1 MADQFE
7 NQLPQK
13 SDAKWV
19 RALDA
24 SGNPILISKE
34 DLASVVGGL
43 IGPAS
48 ALKDGLLSHILY
60 QNLFSSKTDSTEDM
74 DLIGTG
80 YYAIHSDYNIPK
92 NNKSGIKYGSFIS
105 FGTPVGGNA
114 AGGNAHIQIAIGND
128 GTRRIRNRWLNNW
141 TEWVT
146 F

>member
-43 IGPAS
+43 IGIS
-48 ALKDGLLSHILY
+48 LVLKTKGGINIPSR
-60 QNLFSSKTDSTEDM
+60 DSTDPMNEITENGIYTIIPANDTYGT
-74 DLIGTG
+74 LIVFKAFGG
-80 YYAIHSDYNIPK
+80 AGGIVQFYAHPFGNGIYRFRIKTS
-92 NNKSGIKYGSFIS
+92 NNK
-105 FGTPVGGNA
+105 N
-114 AGGNAHIQIAIGND
+114 
-128 GTRRIRNRWLNNW
+128 
-141 TEWVT
+141 EWSEWKN

>member
-43 IGPAS
+43 IGIS
-48 ALKDGLLSHILY
+48 LVLKTKGVINIPSR
-60 QNLFSSKTDSTEDM
+60 DSTDPMNEITENGIYTIIPANDTYGT
-74 DLIGTG
+74 LIVFQSFGG
-80 YYAIHSDYNIPK
+80 AGGVVQFYAHPFGNGIYRFRIKTS
-92 NNKSGIKYGSFIS
+92 NNK
-105 FGTPVGGNA
+105 N
-114 AGGNAHIQIAIGND
+114 
-128 GTRRIRNRWLNNW
+128 
-141 TEWVT
+141 EWSEWKN

>member
-43 IGPAS
+43 IGANFIERN
-48 ALKDGLLSHILY
+48 DI
-60 QNLFSSKTDSTEDM
+60 TDANTFF
-74 DLIGTG
+74 TG
-80 YYAIHSDYNIPK
+80 YARIYTSTNCPDNLP
-92 NNKSGIKYGSFIS
+92 GIIIS
-105 FGTPVGGNA
+105 FNINGVVVQFFFSGWPRRLYARMYWDAWNSW
-114 AGGNAHIQIAIGND
+114 IKIAD
-128 GTRRIRNRWLNNW
+128 L
-141 TEWVT
+141 
-146 F
+146 

>member
-43 IGPAS
+43 LGI
-48 ALKDGLLSHILY
+48 
-60 QNLFSSKTDSTEDM
+60 NDSWFR
-74 DLIGTG
+74 LRRVIGTTEE
-80 YYAIHSDYNIPK
+80 D
-92 NNKSGIKYGSFIS
+92 
-105 FGTPVGGNA
+105 
-114 AGGNAHIQIAIGND
+114 
-128 GTRRIRNRWLNNW
+128 LNNANQTGMYW
-141 TEWVT
+141 HGRGLFNGNGWHGILLVFNTGTYIAKIDINFINPTWKIFIWNHEQKKWD
-146 F
+146 

>member
-43 IGPAS
+43 IGIS
-48 ALKDGLLSHILY
+48 LVLKTKGGINIPSR
-60 QNLFSSKTDSTEDM
+60 DSTDPMNEITENGIYTIIPANDTYGT
-74 DLIGTG
+74 LIVFQSFGG
-80 YYAIHSDYNIPK
+80 AGGIVQFYAHPFGNGIYRFRIKTS
-92 NNKSGIKYGSFIS
+92 NNK
-105 FGTPVGGNA
+105 N
-114 AGGNAHIQIAIGND
+114 
-128 GTRRIRNRWLNNW
+128 
-141 TEWVT
+141 EWSEWKN

>member
-43 IGPAS
+43 LEINNSWFRLRRVIGTTEEDLNNANQTGMYWHGR
-48 ALKDGLLSHILY
+48 GLFNGNGWHGILLVFNTGTY
-60 QNLFSSKTDSTEDM
+60 IAKTD
-74 DLIGTG
+74 I
-80 YYAIHSDYNIPK
+80 N
-92 NNKSGIKYGSFIS
+92 FINPTWKI
-105 FGTPVGGNA
+105 FIWN
-114 AGGNAHIQIAIGND
+114 HEQKKWD
-128 GTRRIRNRWLNNW
+128 
-141 TEWVT
+141 
-146 F
+146 

>member
-43 IGPAS
+43 LEINNS
-48 ALKDGLLSHILY
+48 WFRLRRV
-60 QNLFSSKTDSTEDM
+60 
-74 DLIGTG
+74 IGTTEE
-80 YYAIHSDYNIPK
+80 D
-92 NNKSGIKYGSFIS
+92 
-105 FGTPVGGNA
+105 
-114 AGGNAHIQIAIGND
+114 
-128 GTRRIRNRWLNNW
+128 LNNANQTGMYW
-141 TEWVT
+141 HGRGLFNGNGWHGILLVFNTGTYIARIDINFINPTWKIFIWNHEQKKWD
-146 F
+146 

>member
-43 IGPAS
+43 IGIS
-48 ALKDGLLSHILY
+48 LVLKTKGGINIPSI
-60 QNLFSSKTDSTEDM
+60 DSTDPMNEITENGIYTIIPANDTYGT
-74 DLIGTG
+74 LIVFQSFGG
-80 YYAIHSDYNIPK
+80 AGGIVQFYAHPFGNGIYRFRIKTS
-92 NNKSGIKYGSFIS
+92 NNK
-105 FGTPVGGNA
+105 N
-114 AGGNAHIQIAIGND
+114 
-128 GTRRIRNRWLNNW
+128 
-141 TEWVT
+141 EWSEWKN

>member
-34 DLASVVGGL
+34 DLASVVGEL
-43 IGPAS
+43 IGVS
-48 ALKDGLLSHILY
+48 LVLKTKGGINIPSR
-60 QNLFSSKTDSTEDM
+60 DSTDPMNEITENGICTIIPANDTYGT
-74 DLIGTG
+74 LIVFQSFGG
-80 YYAIHSDYNIPK
+80 AGGIVQFYAHPFGNGIYRFRIKTS
-92 NNKSGIKYGSFIS
+92 NNK
-105 FGTPVGGNA
+105 N
-114 AGGNAHIQIAIGND
+114 
-128 GTRRIRNRWLNNW
+128 
-141 TEWVT
+141 EWSEWKN

>member
-43 IGPAS
+43 LEINAS
-48 ALKDGLLSHILY
+48 WFRLRRV
-60 QNLFSSKTDSTEDM
+60 
-74 DLIGTG
+74 IGTTEE
-80 YYAIHSDYNIPK
+80 D
-92 NNKSGIKYGSFIS
+92 
-105 FGTPVGGNA
+105 
-114 AGGNAHIQIAIGND
+114 
-128 GTRRIRNRWLNNW
+128 LNNANQTGMYW
-141 TEWVT
+141 HGSGLFNGNGWHGILLVFNTGTYIAKIDINFINPTWKI
-146 F
+146 FIWNH

>member
-43 IGPAS
+43 IGIS
-48 ALKDGLLSHILY
+48 LVLKTKGGINIPSR
-60 QNLFSSKTDSTEDM
+60 DSTDPMNEITENGIYTIIPANDTYGT
-74 DLIGTG
+74 LIVFQSFGG
-80 YYAIHSDYNIPK
+80 AGGIVQFYAHPFGNGIYRFRIKTS
-92 NNKSGIKYGSFIS
+92 NNKNEWS
-105 FGTPVGGNA
+105 
-114 AGGNAHIQIAIGND
+114 
-128 GTRRIRNRWLNNW
+128 
-141 TEWVT
+141 EWVNL
-146 F
+146 

>member
-43 IGPAS
+43 LEINNSWFRLRRVIGA
-48 ALKDGLLSHILY
+48 
-60 QNLFSSKTDSTEDM
+60 TEED
-74 DLIGTG
+74 
-80 YYAIHSDYNIPK
+80 
-92 NNKSGIKYGSFIS
+92 
-105 FGTPVGGNA
+105 
-114 AGGNAHIQIAIGND
+114 
-128 GTRRIRNRWLNNW
+128 LNNANQTGMYW
-141 TEWVT
+141 HGGGLFNGNGWHGILLVFNTGTYIAKIDINFINPTWKIFIWNHEQKKWD
-146 F
+146 

>member
-43 IGPAS
+43 IGIS
-48 ALKDGLLSHILY
+48 LVLKTKEGINIPSR
-60 QNLFSSKTDSTEDM
+60 DSTDPMNEITENGIYTIIPANDTYGT
-74 DLIGTG
+74 LIVFQSFGG
-80 YYAIHSDYNIPK
+80 AGGIVQFYAHPFGNGIYRFRIKTS
-92 NNKSGIKYGSFIS
+92 NNK
-105 FGTPVGGNA
+105 N
-114 AGGNAHIQIAIGND
+114 
-128 GTRRIRNRWLNNW
+128 
-141 TEWVT
+141 EWSEWKN

>member
-13 SDAKWV
+13 NDAKWV

-43 IGPAS
+43 IGIS
-48 ALKDGLLSHILY
+48 LVLKTKGGINIPSR
-60 QNLFSSKTDSTEDM
+60 DSTDPMNEITENGIYTIIPANDTYGT
-74 DLIGTG
+74 LIV
-80 YYAIHSDYNIPK
+80 
-92 NNKSGIKYGSFIS
+92 FQS
-105 FGTPVGGNA
+105 FGG
-114 AGGNAHIQIAIGND
+114 AGGIVQFYAHPFGN
-128 GTRRIRNRWLNNW
+128 GIYRFRIKTSNDKN
-141 TEWVT
+141 EWSEWKN

>member
-43 IGPAS
+43 LKSDGYLKFKDYGQLTTPYFTTKDVQIGFGYSNSDDGSGFAGLFLSVSNGS
-48 ALKDGLLSHILY
+48 ARFQIKSNLNAPQLKFRQTNFNNDD
-60 QNLFSSKTDSTEDM
+60 T
-74 DLIGTG
+74 TG
-80 YYAIHSDYNIPK
+80 WIE
-92 NNKSGIKYGSFIS
+92 IKI
-105 FGTPVGGNA
+105 
-114 AGGNAHIQIAIGND
+114 
-128 GTRRIRNRWLNNW
+128 
-141 TEWVT
+141 
-146 F
+146 

>member
-43 IGPAS
+43 IGIS
-48 ALKDGLLSHILY
+48 LVLKTKGGINIPSR
-60 QNLFSSKTDSTEDM
+60 DSTDPMNEITENGIYTIIPANDTYGT
-74 DLIGTG
+74 LIV
-80 YYAIHSDYNIPK
+80 
-92 NNKSGIKYGSFIS
+92 FQS
-105 FGTPVGGNA
+105 FGG
-114 AGGNAHIQIAIGND
+114 AGGIVQFYAHPFGN
-128 GTRRIRNRWLNNW
+128 GIYRFRIKTSNKEN
-141 TEWVT
+141 EWSEWKN

>member
-43 IGPAS
+43 IGIS
-48 ALKDGLLSHILY
+48 LVLKTKGGINIPSR
-60 QNLFSSKTDSTEDM
+60 DSTDPMNEITENGIYTIIPANDTYGT
-74 DLIGTG
+74 LIVFRSFGG
-80 YYAIHSDYNIPK
+80 AGGIVQFYAHPFGNGIYRFRIKTS
-92 NNKSGIKYGSFIS
+92 NNK
-105 FGTPVGGNA
+105 N
-114 AGGNAHIQIAIGND
+114 
-128 GTRRIRNRWLNNW
+128 
-141 TEWVT
+141 EWSEWKN

>member
-43 IGPAS
+43 LGINDSWFRLRRVIGA
-48 ALKDGLLSHILY
+48 
-60 QNLFSSKTDSTEDM
+60 TEED
-74 DLIGTG
+74 
-80 YYAIHSDYNIPK
+80 
-92 NNKSGIKYGSFIS
+92 
-105 FGTPVGGNA
+105 
-114 AGGNAHIQIAIGND
+114 
-128 GTRRIRNRWLNNW
+128 LNNANQTGMYW
-141 TEWVT
+141 HGRGLFNGNGWHGILLVFNTGTYIAKIDINFINPTWKIFIWNHEQKKWD
-146 F
+146 

>member
-43 IGPAS
+43 
-48 ALKDGLLSHILY
+48 LGLEFVKREDINIPSR
-60 QNLFSSKTDSTEDM
+60 DSTDPMNEITENGIYTIIPANDTYGT
-74 DLIGTG
+74 LIVFQSFGG
-80 YYAIHSDYNIPK
+80 AGGIVQFYAHPFGNGIYRFRIKTS
-92 NNKSGIKYGSFIS
+92 NNK
-105 FGTPVGGNA
+105 N
-114 AGGNAHIQIAIGND
+114 
-128 GTRRIRNRWLNNW
+128 
-141 TEWVT
+141 EWSEWKN

>member
-43 IGPAS
+43 IPTAS
-48 ALKDGLLSHILY
+48 PNQRGLHPSAKFQQSDNNAVNEINNPLAELK
-60 QNLFSSKTDSTEDM
+60 
-74 DLIGTG
+74 
-80 YYAIHSDYNIPK
+80 
-92 NNKSGIKYGSFIS
+92 
-105 FGTPVGGNA
+105 
-114 AGGNAHIQIAIGND
+114 
-128 GTRRIRNRWLNNW
+128 
-141 TEWVT
+141 
-146 F
+146 